1 MNRRIWGIIIV
12 ILALAIIVGI
22 VYVIFFYKFFSPPE
36 QITEPPAVQ
45 QAEPLAQPIIKEPV
59 EQQTA
64 VQPVSPLKR
73 AEVKQEDLARMA
85 AAFAERFGSYS
96 NQSDYGNIRDL
107 QIFMTAKMKD
117 WAENY
122 IEDARARKT
131 NTVIYYGI
139 ITKFISSEVKQF
151 DQDIG
156 QAEVLVRTQ
165 RRESAGVS
173 SNSST
178 FYQDIIIKY
187 LREKG
192 VWRIDGIDWQ
202 SI

>member
-1 MNRRIWGIIIV
+1 MNKRIWGVIII
-12 ILALAIIVGI
+12 ILGLALIAGI
-22 VYVIFFYKFFSPPE
+22 VYVIFFYKFSSPPE
-36 QITEPPAVQ
+36 QITESPAVQ

-64 VQPVSPLKR
+64 VQPVSPLKK
-73 AEVKQEDLARMA
+73 AEVKQEDLARIA

-139 ITKFISSEVKQF
+139 ITKSISSEVKQF

-192 VWRIDGIDWQ
+192 VWRIDGVGWQ
-202 SI
+202 SK

>member
-1 MNRRIWGIIIV
+1 MNKRIWGVIII
-12 ILALAIIVGI
+12 ILGLAIIAGI
-22 VYVIFFYKFFSPPE
+22 VYVIFFYKFSSPPE

-45 QAEPLAQPIIKEPV
+45 QAKPLAQPIIKEPL

-64 VQPVSPLKR
+64 VQPVSPLKK

-151 DQDIG
+151 DQDMG

-192 VWRIDGIDWQ
+192 VWRIDGIGWQ
-202 SI
+202 NK

>member
-1 MNRRIWGIIIV
+1 MNKRIWGVIII
-12 ILALAIIVGI
+12 ILGLAIIAGI
-22 VYVIFFYKFFSPPE
+22 VYVIFFYKFSSPPE
-36 QITEPPAVQ
+36 QITELPAVQ

-64 VQPVSPLKR
+64 VQPVSPLKK

-122 IEDARARKT
+122 IADARARKT

-151 DQDIG
+151 DQDMG

-202 SI
+202 GK